1 MKPDFFPENVKAL
14 FLRRRE
20 INAEKKQKYI
30 ELSSEMYDLVM
41 QSNNIP
47 KSKALAANLLR
58 LERKGPAPT

>member
-1 MKPDFFPENVKAL
+1 MK
-14 FLRRRE
+14 RRE

-47 KSKALAANLLR
+47 KSRLLV
-58 LERKGPAPT
+58 LTCSG